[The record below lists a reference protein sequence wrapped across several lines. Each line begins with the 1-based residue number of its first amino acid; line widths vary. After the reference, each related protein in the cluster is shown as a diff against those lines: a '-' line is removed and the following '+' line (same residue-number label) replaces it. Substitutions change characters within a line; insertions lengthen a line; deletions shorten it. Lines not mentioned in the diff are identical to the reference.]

1 MLRAMF
7 FATGTFAA
15 LCGAVLF
22 RVDRVVLTRSA
33 DDVRI
38 VDVIGRSLPDS
49 RCEIDPP
56 EWLAYTLVST
66 GVLTMLYALALPK
79 KGT

>member
-1 MLRAMF
+1 VISRN
-7 FATGTFAA
+7 
-15 LCGAVLF
+15 
-22 RVDRVVLTRSA
+22 SA
-33 DDVRI
+33 D
-38 VDVIGRSLPDS
+38 G

-56 EWLAYTLVST
+56 EWLAYTLAST